1 MLILFDI
8 ISKMAIPGL
17 AELTDGDEHISPTL
31 FLLSGP
37 PGIGKRDYCRE
48 FLEEGLATHKRCIL
62 ISSKITDKD
71 KIDLLNVKDTRFK
84 PLFVNPVLL
93 YDTPDEKSLQETL
106 TKITSYLSD
115 IPTSKLQDMN
125 VSKSGSPIEDDGD
138 LIYFVMD
145 SLNYFCDIYEVSA
158 IKKFLARLVL
168 QLKKSRT
175 IGIFTIDSP
184 VSTEYQSIIS
194 FCDGI
199 VEMKFEESNDAL
211 IRKIRMLSMAGHAM
225 TKPTWI
231 QFNIDKTGRFTFA
244 DDLLKCTL
252 DGRVIQ
258 HVPIYYLDLPFHSED
273 CAITY
278 RKFMSVFK
286 DLDPKYEVLNY
297 NFCFIDIV
305 GLSNP
310 ELAVHRQKEKIVR
323 LNEFIS
329 SCNSFRKISDDLKI
343 ILPAGDGMAIG
354 YENNPELPYKLSVE
368 LHGFL
373 RKYNKRIAQDNQIK
387 VRIGLSSGPVF
398 TVYDISNRLNVWGPG
413 IIMARRVM
421 DLGDSWHILITEN
434 FAMQLKP
441 LYEEYRNNIRLI
453 GSYEIKHGEK
463 INVYSAY
470 SNDYGNP
477 DLPEKFK
484 KIDIRQ

>member
-1 MLILFDI
+1 
-8 ISKMAIPGL
+8 
-17 AELTDGDEHISPTL
+17 
-31 FLLSGP
+31 
-37 PGIGKRDYCRE
+37 
-48 FLEEGLATHKRCIL
+48 
-62 ISSKITDKD
+62 
-71 KIDLLNVKDTRFK
+71 V
-84 PLFVNPVLL
+84 
-93 YDTPDEKSLQETL
+93 
-106 TKITSYLSD
+106 
-115 IPTSKLQDMN
+115 
-125 VSKSGSPIEDDGD
+125 
-138 LIYFVMD
+138 
-145 SLNYFCDIYEVSA
+145 
-158 IKKFLARLVL
+158 
-168 QLKKSRT
+168 
-175 IGIFTIDSP
+175 
-184 VSTEYQSIIS
+184 S

-199 VEMKFEESNDAL
+199 MEMKFEESNDTL
-211 IRKIRMLSMAGHAM
+211 IRKIRLLSVAGHAM

-231 QFNIDKTGRFTFA
+231 QFRIDKNGRLTFA
-244 DDLLKCTL
+244 DDLVKCTL

-258 HVPIYYLDLPFHSED
+258 HPPVYYLDLPFHSEG
-273 CAITY
+273 CTKTY

-310 ELAVHRQKEKIVR
+310 DLAVHRQKEKIVR

-329 SCNSFRKISDDLKI
+329 SCNSFRKISDDSKI

-368 LHGFL
+368 LHSFL
-373 RKYNKRIAQDNQIK
+373 RKYNKRMETDNKIK
-387 VRIGLSSGPVF
+387 VRIGISSGPVF

-441 LYEEYRNNIRLI
+441 LYEEYRNNIRFI

-470 SNDYGNP
+470 CDDYGNP
-477 DLPEKFK
+477 ELPEKFK
-484 KIDIRQ
+484 QIYTTP

>member
-1 MLILFDI
+1 
-8 ISKMAIPGL
+8 MAIPGL
-17 AELTDGDEHISPTL
+17 AELTDGDERISPTL

-48 FLEEGLATHKRCIL
+48 FLEEGLATQKRCIF
-62 ISSKITDKD
+62 ISSKITDKE
-71 KIDLLNVKDTRFK
+71 KIELLNMKDTK
-84 PLFVNPVLL
+84 IKSLFINPVLL
-93 YDTPDEKSLQETL
+93 YETPDEKSLQETL
-106 TKITSYLSD
+106 TKITSYLAD
-115 IPTSKLQDMN
+115 IRNVESQDM
-125 VSKSGSPIEDDGD
+125 SEHISDSPIEDDGD
-138 LIYFVMD
+138 FIYFVMD
-145 SLNYFCDIYEVSA
+145 SLNHFCDIYDVSA

-168 QLKKSRT
+168 QLKKIKT

-184 VSTEYQSIIS
+184 VSMEYQSIVS

-199 VEMKFEESNDAL
+199 VEMKFEESNDVL
-211 IRKIRMLSMAGHAM
+211 IRKIRLLSMAGHAM

-231 QFNIDKTGRFTFA
+231 QFSIDKNGRFTFA
-244 DDLLKCTL
+244 GDLLKCTL

-258 HVPIYYLDLPFHSED
+258 HVPVYYLDLPFHSEA

-368 LHGFL
+368 LHRFL
-373 RKYNKRIAQDNQIK
+373 RKYNKRMAYDNQIK
-387 VRIGLSSGPVF
+387 VRIGLSSGPIF

-434 FAMQLKP
+434 FAMQLMP
-441 LYEEYRNNIRLI
+441 LYEEYRNNIKLI

-470 SNDYGNP
+470 SNEYGNP
-477 DLPEKFK
+477 ELPEKFK
-484 KIDIRQ
+484 KVYTSQ

>member
-1 MLILFDI
+1 MT
-8 ISKMAIPGL
+8 IPGL
-17 AELTDGDEHISPTL
+17 AELTDGEENISPTL
-31 FLLSGP
+31 CLLSGP

-48 FLEEGLATHKRCIL
+48 FLEEGLSSRKKCIFL
-62 ISSKITDKD
+62 SSKVTDKE
-71 KIDLLNVKDTRFK
+71 KFELLNIDGKKFNS
-84 PLFVNPVLL
+84 LFVNPVLL
-93 YDTPDEKSLQETL
+93 YDTPNQKSLDEAL
-106 TKITSYLSD
+106 DMITSFLSKIQID
-115 IPTSKLQDMN
+115 ASKDQNDSHSLDEN
-125 VSKSGSPIEDDGD
+125 NIV
-138 LIYFVMD
+138 YFVMD
-145 SLNYFCDIYEVSA
+145 SLNHFCNIFEVDSVRR
-158 IKKFLARLVL
+158 FLAKLVL
-168 QLKKSRT
+168 QLKKKKT
-175 IGIFTIDSP
+175 YGIFTIDSP
-184 VSTEYQSIIS
+184 VPSEYHPIVS

-199 VEMKFEESNDAL
+199 MEMKFEESNDSL
-211 IRKIRMLSMAGHAM
+211 IRKIRLLSMAGHAM

-231 QFNIDKTGRFTFA
+231 QFSIDKNGRFTFA

-258 HVPIYYLDLPFHSED
+258 HLPVYYLDLPFHTEG
-273 CAITY
+273 CARTY

-286 DLDPKYEVLNY
+286 DFDPKYEVLNY

-329 SCNSFRKISDDLKI
+329 SCNSFRKISDELKI

-368 LHGFL
+368 LHRFL
-373 RKYNKRIAQDNQIK
+373 RKYNKRIEPENRIK

-421 DLGDSWHILITEN
+421 DLGDSWHILVSEN
-434 FAMQLKP
+434 FAMQLRP

-470 SNDYGNP
+470 SDYYGNP
-477 DLPEKFK
+477 ELPEKFK
-484 KIDIRQ
+484 QIYTSP

>member
-1 MLILFDI
+1 MT
-8 ISKMAIPGL
+8 IPGL
-17 AELTDGDEHISPTL
+17 AELTDGEENISPTL

-48 FLEEGLATHKRCIL
+48 FLEEGLSSRKKCIFL
-62 ISSKITDKD
+62 SSKVTDKE
-71 KIDLLNVKDTRFK
+71 KFELLNIDGKKFNS
-84 PLFVNPVLL
+84 LFVNPVLL
-93 YDTPDEKSLQETL
+93 YDTPNQKSLDEAL
-106 TKITSYLSD
+106 DRIISFLSEIQID
-115 IPTSKLQDMN
+115 
-125 VSKSGSPIEDDGD
+125 VSKDQNDSHSLGVNNMV
-138 LIYFVMD
+138 YFVMD
-145 SLNYFCDIYEVSA
+145 SLNHFCDIFEVDSVRR
-158 IKKFLARLVL
+158 FLAKLVL
-168 QLKKSRT
+168 QLKKKKT
-175 IGIFTIDSP
+175 IGIFTIDFP
-184 VSTEYQSIIS
+184 VPSEYHPIVS

-199 VEMKFEESNDAL
+199 MEMKFEESNDSL
-211 IRKIRMLSMAGHAM
+211 IRKIRLLSMAGHAM

-231 QFNIDKTGRFTFA
+231 QFSIDKNGRFTFA
-244 DDLLKCTL
+244 DDLLKCIL

-258 HVPIYYLDLPFHSED
+258 HPPVYYLDLPFHTEG
-273 CAITY
+273 CARTY

-286 DLDPKYEVLNY
+286 DFDPKYEVLNY

-329 SCNSFRKISDDLKI
+329 SCNSFRKISDELKI

-368 LHGFL
+368 LHRYL
-373 RKYNKRIAQDNQIK
+373 RKYNKRMEPENRIK

-421 DLGDSWHILITEN
+421 DLGDSWHILVSEN
-434 FAMQLKP
+434 FAMQLRP

-470 SNDYGNP
+470 SDDYGNP

-484 KIDIRQ
+484 QIYTSP

>member
-1 MLILFDI
+1 
-8 ISKMAIPGL
+8 MAIPGL
-17 AELTDGDEHISPTL
+17 AELTDGEENISPTL

-48 FLEEGLATHKRCIL
+48 FFEEGLGSGKKCIFL
-62 ISSKITDKD
+62 SSKITYNE
-71 KIDLLNVKDTRFK
+71 KIELFNLSEKKLNS
-84 PLFVNPVLL
+84 LFVNPVLS
-93 YDTPDEKSLQETL
+93 YETPNEKSLDDTL
-106 TKITSYLSD
+106 KQIISYLSD
-115 IPTSKLQDMN
+115 SHIDASPDQQN
-125 VSKSGSPIEDDGD
+125 NSGIDSADNIV
-138 LIYFVMD
+138 YFVMD
-145 SLNYFCDIYEVSA
+145 SLNHFCDIFEVSS
-158 IKKFLARLVL
+158 IRKFLAKLVL
-168 QLKKSRT
+168 QLKKRKT

-184 VSTEYQSIIS
+184 ISAEYNPIVS

-199 VEMKFEESNDAL
+199 MEMKFEESNNSL
-211 IRKIRMLSMAGHAM
+211 IRKIRLLSMAGHAM
-225 TKPTWI
+225 AKPTWI
-231 QFNIDKTGRFTFA
+231 QFSIDKNGRFTFA

-258 HVPIYYLDLPFHSED
+258 HPPVYYLDLPFHSEG
-273 CAITY
+273 CAKTY
-278 RKFMSVFK
+278 RKFMSIFK

-343 ILPAGDGMAIG
+343 ILPSGDGMAIG

-373 RKYNKRIAQDNQIK
+373 RKYNKRMGIDNAIK

-434 FAMQLKP
+434 FAIQLKP
-441 LYEEYRNNIRLI
+441 LYEEYRNNIRFI
-453 GSYEIKHGEK
+453 GTYEIKHGEK

-470 SNDYGNP
+470 SDDYGNP
-477 DLPEKFK
+477 ELPEKFK
-484 KIDIRQ
+484 RIYRSP

>member
-1 MLILFDI
+1 MT
-8 ISKMAIPGL
+8 IPGL
-17 AELTDGDEHISPTL
+17 VELTDGEESISPTL

-37 PGIGKRDYCRE
+37 PGIGKRDYCKE
-48 FLEEGLATHKRCIL
+48 FLEDGLNSGKKCIFL
-62 ISSKITDKD
+62 SSKVTEREKF
-71 KIDLLNVKDTRFK
+71 DLFNLNEAKFNS
-84 PLFVNPVLL
+84 LFINPTLL
-93 YDTPDEKSLQETL
+93 YDTPNEKSLDITLKQIISYISDKHKDESHTQE
-106 TKITSYLSD
+106 
-115 IPTSKLQDMN
+115 
-125 VSKSGSPIEDDGD
+125 SKSTMEDGD
-138 LIYFVMD
+138 TTVYFVMD
-145 SLNYFCDIYEVSA
+145 SLNHFSDIFKVSS
-158 IKKFLARLVL
+158 IRKFLTRLAL
-168 QLKKSRT
+168 QLKKKKT

-184 VSTEYQSIIS
+184 ISEEYRPILS

-199 VEMKFEESNDAL
+199 MEMKFEESNDSL
-211 IRKIRMLSMAGHAM
+211 IRKIRLLSVAGHAM
-225 TKPTWI
+225 TMPTWI
-231 QFNIDKTGRFTFA
+231 HFRIDKNGRFTFA

-258 HVPIYYLDLPFHSED
+258 HPPVYYLDLPFHSEE
-273 CAITY
+273 CTKTY

-310 ELAVHRQKEKIVR
+310 DLAVNRQKEKIVR

-368 LHGFL
+368 LHSFL
-373 RKYNKRIAQDNQIK
+373 RKYNKRVNTDNRIK

-398 TVYDISNRLNVWGPG
+398 TVYDISNKLNVWGPG

-441 LYEEYRNNIRLI
+441 LYEEYRNNIRFI
-453 GSYEIKHGEK
+453 GPYEIKHGEK

-470 SNDYGNP
+470 SDDYGNP
-477 DLPEKFK
+477 ELPEKFK
-484 KIDIRQ
+484 QICTTQ

>member
-1 MLILFDI
+1 
-8 ISKMAIPGL
+8 MAIPGL
-17 AELTDGDEHISPTL
+17 TELTDGEENIAPTL

-37 PGIGKRDYCRE
+37 PAVGKRDYCRE
-48 FLEEGLATHKRCIL
+48 FFEEGLATQKGCIF
-62 ISSKITDKD
+62 ISSKITDKE
-71 KIDLLNVKDTRFK
+71 KIDVLDPENTNLRS
-84 PLFVNPVLL
+84 LFINPVLL
-93 YDTPDEKSLQETL
+93 YENPDEKSLQETL
-106 TKITSYLSD
+106 TKITEFLSNVRSND
-115 IPTSKLQDMN
+115 SHENDQTSTIGN
-125 VSKSGSPIEDDGD
+125 RIEDNDNF
-138 LIYFVMD
+138 IYFVMD
-145 SLNYFCDIYEVSA
+145 SLNNFCDIFEVSA
-158 IKKFLARLVL
+158 IKRFLSRLVL
-168 QLKKSRT
+168 QLKKSNT

-184 VSTEYQSIIS
+184 ISMEYQSIIS

-199 VEMKFEESNDAL
+199 IEMKFEESNDSL
-211 IRKIRMLSMAGHAM
+211 IRKIRLLSMAGRAM

-231 QFNIDKTGRFTFA
+231 QFSIDKNGRFTFA

-258 HVPIYYLDLPFHSED
+258 HPPVYYLDLPFHSEG

-329 SCNSFRKISDDLKI
+329 SCNAFRKISDELKI

-373 RKYNKRIAQDNQIK
+373 RKYNKRMALDSQIK

-453 GSYEIKHGEK
+453 GAYEIKHGEK

-470 SNDYGNP
+470 SDDYGNP
-477 DLPEKFK
+477 ELPEKFK
-484 KIDIRQ
+484 KIYTRQ

>member
-1 MLILFDI
+1 ML
-8 ISKMAIPGL
+8 IPGL
-17 AELTDGDEHISPTL
+17 AELTDSEENISPTL

-48 FLEEGLATHKRCIL
+48 FLEEGLSSKKRCIFL
-62 ISSKITDKD
+62 SSKITYNEK
-71 KIDLLNVKDTRFK
+71 KE
-84 PLFVNPVLL
+84 LFNLKEKKFNSLFLNPVLS
-93 YDTPDEKSLQETL
+93 YETPNEKSLDETL
-106 TKITSYLSD
+106 KQISSYLSD
-115 IPTSKLQDMN
+115 IR
-125 VSKSGSPIEDDGD
+125 IEASSDQQNSNGKNDAD
-138 LIYFVMD
+138 NIVYFVMD
-145 SLNYFCDIYEVSA
+145 SLNHFCNIFDVTSIR
-158 IKKFLARLVL
+158 KFLAKLVL
-168 QLKKSRT
+168 QLKKRKT

-184 VSTEYQSIIS
+184 ISAEYHPIVS

-199 VEMKFEESNDAL
+199 MEMKFEESSNSL
-211 IRKIRMLSMAGHAM
+211 IRKIRLLSVAGHAM

-231 QFNIDKTGRFTFA
+231 QFNIDKNGRFTFA
-244 DDLLKCTL
+244 GDLLKCTL

-258 HVPIYYLDLPFHSED
+258 HPPVYYLDLPFHSEG
-273 CAITY
+273 CARIY

-373 RKYNKRIAQDNQIK
+373 RKYNKRMGIDNAIT

-398 TVYDISNRLNVWGPG
+398 TVYDISNRVNVWGPG

-434 FAMQLKP
+434 FAMQLIP

-470 SNDYGNP
+470 SDDYGNP
-477 DLPEKFK
+477 ELPEKFK
-484 KIDIRQ
+484 RIYTSP

>member
-1 MLILFDI
+1 MT
-8 ISKMAIPGL
+8 IPGL
-17 AELTDGDEHISPTL
+17 AELTDGEENISPTL

-48 FLEEGLATHKRCIL
+48 FLEEGL
-62 ISSKITDKD
+62 SSKKKCVFLSSKVTDREKVE
-71 KIDLLNVKDTRFK
+71 LFNLNEKKFNS
-84 PLFVNPVLL
+84 LFVNPALL
-93 YDTPDEKSLQETL
+93 YDTPNKKSLDDTL
-106 TKITSYLSD
+106 KQIVSYLSD
-115 IPTSKLQDMN
+115 IQNDESPDQESK
-125 VSKSGSPIEDDGD
+125 KSIENGD
-138 LIYFVMD
+138 NSVYFVMD
-145 SLNYFCDIYEVSA
+145 SLNHFCDIFEVTP
-158 IKKFLARLVL
+158 IRKFLAKLVL
-168 QLKKSRT
+168 QLKRRKT
-175 IGIFTIDSP
+175 MGIFTIDTP
-184 VSTEYQSIIS
+184 ISTEYHPIVS

-199 VEMKFEESNDAL
+199 MEMKFEESNDSL
-211 IRKIRMLSMAGHAM
+211 IRKIRLLSVAGHAM

-231 QFNIDKTGRFTFA
+231 QFRIDKNGRFTFA

-258 HVPIYYLDLPFHSED
+258 HPPVYYLDLPFHSEG
-273 CAITY
+273 CTKTY
-278 RKFMSVFK
+278 RKFISVFK

-310 ELAVHRQKEKIVR
+310 DLAVHRQKEKIVR

-343 ILPAGDGMAIG
+343 ILPSGDGMAIG

-368 LHGFL
+368 LHSFL
-373 RKYNKRIAQDNQIK
+373 RKYNKRMETDNKIK

-470 SNDYGNP
+470 SDDYGNP
-477 DLPEKFK
+477 ELPEKFK
-484 KIDIRQ
+484 QIYTTQ

>member
-1 MLILFDI
+1 
-8 ISKMAIPGL
+8 MAIPGL
-17 AELTDGDEHISPTL
+17 AELTDGEENISPTL

-48 FLEEGLATHKRCIL
+48 FFEEGLGSGKKCIFL
-62 ISSKITDKD
+62 SSKITYNE
-71 KIDLLNVKDTRFK
+71 KIELFNLGEEKLNS
-84 PLFVNPVLL
+84 LFVNPVLS
-93 YDTPDEKSLQETL
+93 YETPNEKSLDDTL
-106 TKITSYLSD
+106 KQIISYLSD
-115 IPTSKLQDMN
+115 PQIDASPNQQN
-125 VSKSGSPIEDDGD
+125 NSGMESADNIV
-138 LIYFVMD
+138 YFVMD
-145 SLNYFCDIYEVSA
+145 SLNHFCNIFEVSS
-158 IKKFLARLVL
+158 IRKFLAKLVL
-168 QLKKSRT
+168 QLKKRKT

-184 VSTEYQSIIS
+184 ISAEYNPIVS

-199 VEMKFEESNDAL
+199 MEMKFEESNNSL
-211 IRKIRMLSMAGHAM
+211 TRKIRLLSMAGHAM

-231 QFNIDKTGRFTFA
+231 QFSIDKNGRFTFA

-258 HVPIYYLDLPFHSED
+258 HPPVYYLDLPFHSEG
-273 CAITY
+273 CAKTY

-373 RKYNKRIAQDNQIK
+373 RKYNKRMGVDNAIK
-387 VRIGLSSGPVF
+387 VRIGLSAGPVF

-441 LYEEYRNNIRLI
+441 LYDEYRNNIKFI

-470 SNDYGNP
+470 SDDYGNP
-477 DLPEKFK
+477 ELPEKFK
-484 KIDIRQ
+484 

>member
-1 MLILFDI
+1 M
-8 ISKMAIPGL
+8 SIPGA
-17 AELTDGDEHISPTL
+17 AELTDGEENISPTL

-48 FLEEGLATHKRCIL
+48 FLEEGLSSRKRCIFL
-62 ISSKITDKD
+62 SSKITDRED
-71 KIDLLNVKDTRFK
+71 IDSFNLNGKKFNS
-84 PLFVNPVLL
+84 LFVNPALL
-93 YDTPDEKSLQETL
+93 YDSPDEKSLNETL
-106 TKITSYLSD
+106 KQIISYLSHIQGD
-115 IPTSKLQDMN
+115 FSIDQRSKIGGEN
-125 VSKSGSPIEDDGD
+125 GD
-138 LIYFVMD
+138 NIVYFVMD
-145 SLNYFCDIYEVSA
+145 SLNHFCDIFDVSP
-158 IKKFLARLVL
+158 IRKFLAKLVL
-168 QLKKSRT
+168 QLKKRRT

-184 VSTEYQSIIS
+184 ISSEYQPIVS

-199 VEMKFEESNDAL
+199 MEMKFEESNGSL
-211 IRKIRMLSMAGHAM
+211 SRKIRLLSMAGHAM
-225 TKPTWI
+225 TKPTWL
-231 QFNIDKTGRFTFA
+231 QFSIDKNGRFTFA
-244 DDLLKCTL
+244 DDLVKCTL

-258 HVPIYYLDLPFHSED
+258 HPPLYYLDLPFHSEG
-273 CAITY
+273 CARTY

-310 ELAVHRQKEKIVR
+310 ELPVHRQKEKIVR

-368 LHGFL
+368 LHGSL
-373 RKYNKRIAQDNQIK
+373 RKYNKRMETDNTIK

-434 FAMQLKP
+434 FAMQLIP

-453 GSYEIKHGEK
+453 GSYEIKHGER

-470 SNDYGNP
+470 SDDYGNP
-477 DLPEKFK
+477 ELPEKFK
-484 KIDIRQ
+484 QIYTNP

>member
-1 MLILFDI
+1 
-8 ISKMAIPGL
+8 
-17 AELTDGDEHISPTL
+17 
-31 FLLSGP
+31 
-37 PGIGKRDYCRE
+37 
-48 FLEEGLATHKRCIL
+48 
-62 ISSKITDKD
+62 
-71 KIDLLNVKDTRFK
+71 
-84 PLFVNPVLL
+84 
-93 YDTPDEKSLQETL
+93 
-106 TKITSYLSD
+106 
-115 IPTSKLQDMN
+115 
-125 VSKSGSPIEDDGD
+125 
-138 LIYFVMD
+138 
-145 SLNYFCDIYEVSA
+145 
-158 IKKFLARLVL
+158 
-168 QLKKSRT
+168 
-175 IGIFTIDSP
+175 
-184 VSTEYQSIIS
+184 
-194 FCDGI
+194 
-199 VEMKFEESNDAL
+199 MKFEESNDSL
-211 IRKIRMLSMAGHAM
+211 IRKIRLLSMAGHAM
-225 TKPTWI
+225 TKPMWI
-231 QFNIDKTGRFTFA
+231 QFSIDKNGRFTFA

-258 HVPIYYLDLPFHSED
+258 HPPVYYLDLPFHSEV
-273 CAITY
+273 CARTY

-354 YENNPELPYKLSVE
+354 YENTPELPYKLSVE

-373 RKYNKRIAQDNQIK
+373 RKYNKRMTHDNQIK

-441 LYEEYRNNIRLI
+441 LYEEYKNNIRLI

-470 SNDYGNP
+470 SDEYGNP
-477 DLPEKFK
+477 ELPEKFK
-484 KIDIRQ
+484 QIYTRP

>member
-1 MLILFDI
+1 MT
-8 ISKMAIPGL
+8 IPGL
-17 AELTDGDEHISPTL
+17 AELSDGEENISPTL

-48 FLEEGLATHKRCIL
+48 FLEEGLSSRKKCIFL
-62 ISSKITDKD
+62 SSKIADKE
-71 KIDLLNVKDTRFK
+71 KFELFNIDGKKFNS
-84 PLFVNPVLL
+84 LFVNPVLL
-93 YDTPDEKSLQETL
+93 YDTPNQKSLDEAL
-106 TKITSYLSD
+106 DRITSFLSHIQID
-115 IPTSKLQDMN
+115 ASNDQNDSHSLDENNI
-125 VSKSGSPIEDDGD
+125 V
-138 LIYFVMD
+138 YFVMD
-145 SLNYFCDIYEVSA
+145 SLNHFCDIFEVDSVRR
-158 IKKFLARLVL
+158 FLAKLVL
-168 QLKKSRT
+168 QLKKKKT

-184 VSTEYQSIIS
+184 VPSEYHTIVS

-199 VEMKFEESNDAL
+199 MEMKFEESNDSL
-211 IRKIRMLSMAGHAM
+211 IRKIRLLSMAGHAM

-231 QFNIDKTGRFTFA
+231 QFSIDKNGRFTFA

-258 HVPIYYLDLPFHSED
+258 HPPVYYLDLPFHTEE
-273 CAITY
+273 CARTY

-286 DLDPKYEVLNY
+286 DFDPKYEILNY

-329 SCNSFRKISDDLKI
+329 SCNSFRKISDELKI

-368 LHGFL
+368 LHGYL
-373 RKYNKRIAQDNQIK
+373 RKYNKRMEPENRIK

-421 DLGDSWHILITEN
+421 DLGDSWHILVSEN
-434 FAMQLKP
+434 FAMQLRP
-441 LYEEYRNNIRLI
+441 LYEEYKNNIRLI

-470 SNDYGNP
+470 SDDYGNP
-477 DLPEKFK
+477 ELPEKFK
-484 KIDIRQ
+484 QIYTSP

>member
-1 MLILFDI
+1 
-8 ISKMAIPGL
+8 MAIPGL
-17 AELTDGDEHISPTL
+17 AELTDLDEKISPTL

-48 FLEEGLATHKRCIL
+48 FLEEGLAAQKRCIF
-62 ISSKITDKD
+62 ISSKITDKE
-71 KIDLLNVKDTRFK
+71 KNELLDVKDRKFK
-84 PLFVNPVLL
+84 SLFLNPVLL
-93 YDTPDEKSLQETL
+93 YDAPNEKSLQETL
-106 TKITSYLSD
+106 MKITSYLSD
-115 IPTSKLQDMN
+115 TSTAESQNVHKLPSDTSN
-125 VSKSGSPIEDDGD
+125 EDDGNS
-138 LIYFVMD
+138 IYFVMD
-145 SLNYFCDIYEVSA
+145 SLNHFCDIFEVNV

-168 QLKKSRT
+168 QLKKEKT
-175 IGIFTIDSP
+175 TGIFTIDSP
-184 VSTEYQSIIS
+184 VSPEYQSIVS

-199 VEMKFEESNDAL
+199 MEMKFEESNDSV
-211 IRKIRMLSMAGHAM
+211 IRKMRLLSMAGHAM

-231 QFNIDKTGRFTFA
+231 QFSIDKNGRFTFA
-244 DDLLKCTL
+244 DDLLKCAL
-252 DGRVIQ
+252 DARVIQ
-258 HVPIYYLDLPFHSED
+258 HHPVYYLDLPFHSEG
-273 CAITY
+273 CAKTY
-278 RKFMSVFK
+278 RKFMSVYK

-305 GLSNP
+305 GLSNH
-310 ELAVHRQKEKIVR
+310 ELAVNRQKEKIVR

-354 YENNPELPYKLSVE
+354 YENNPEMPYKLSVE

-373 RKYNKRIAQDNQIK
+373 RKYNKRMTHDNQIK

-441 LYEEYRNNIRLI
+441 LYEEYRNNIKLI
-453 GSYEIKHGEK
+453 GPYEIKHGEK

-470 SNDYGNP
+470 SDDYGNP
-477 DLPEKFK
+477 ELPEKFK
-484 KIDIRQ
+484 KIYSRQ

>member
-1 MLILFDI
+1 MT
-8 ISKMAIPGL
+8 IPGL
-17 AELTDGDEHISPTL
+17 AELTDGEENISPTL

-48 FLEEGLATHKRCIL
+48 FLEEGLSTRKKCIFL
-62 ISSKITDKD
+62 SSKVTDKE
-71 KIDLLNVKDTRFK
+71 KFELLNIDGKK
-84 PLFVNPVLL
+84 INSLFVNPVLL
-93 YDTPDEKSLQETL
+93 YDTPNQKSLDEAL
-106 TKITSYLSD
+106 DRISSFLSD
-115 IPTSKLQDMN
+115 IHIHVLNDQNDIHNSDEN
-125 VSKSGSPIEDDGD
+125 DIV
-138 LIYFVMD
+138 YFVMD
-145 SLNYFCDIYEVSA
+145 SLNYFCNIFEVDSVR
-158 IKKFLARLVL
+158 KFLAKLVL
-168 QLKKSRT
+168 QLKKKKT

-184 VSTEYQSIIS
+184 LSSEYQPIVS

-199 VEMKFEESNDAL
+199 MEMKFEESNDSL
-211 IRKIRMLSMAGHAM
+211 IRKIRVLSMAGRAI

-231 QFNIDKTGRFTFA
+231 QFSIDKNGRFTFA
-244 DDLLKCTL
+244 DNLLKCTL

-258 HVPIYYLDLPFHSED
+258 HPPVYYLDLPFHTEG
-273 CAITY
+273 CARTY

-329 SCNSFRKISDDLKI
+329 SCNSFRKISDELKI

-368 LHGFL
+368 LHGYL
-373 RKYNKRIAQDNQIK
+373 RKYNKRIGDENRIK

-434 FAMQLKP
+434 FAMQLRP

-453 GSYEIKHGEK
+453 GPYEIKHGEK

-470 SNDYGNP
+470 SDDYGNP
-477 DLPEKFK
+477 ELPEKFK
-484 KIDIRQ
+484 QIYTSP

>member
-1 MLILFDI
+1 
-8 ISKMAIPGL
+8 MAIPGL
-17 AELTDGDEHISPTL
+17 AELTDGEENISPTL

-48 FLEEGLATHKRCIL
+48 FLEEGLSSRKRCIFL
-62 ISSKITDKD
+62 SSKITYNE
-71 KIDLLNVKDTRFK
+71 KIELFNLSEKKFNS
-84 PLFVNPVLL
+84 LFVNPVLL
-93 YDTPDEKSLQETL
+93 YETPNEKSLDDTL
-106 TKITSYLSD
+106 KQIISYLSD
-115 IPTSKLQDMN
+115 TQIDASPNQRRN
-125 VSKSGSPIEDDGD
+125 SGVEDGD
-138 LIYFVMD
+138 NLVYFVMD
-145 SLNYFCDIYEVSA
+145 SLNHFCDIFEVSS
-158 IKKFLARLVL
+158 IRKFLAKLVL
-168 QLKKSRT
+168 QLKKRKT

-184 VSTEYQSIIS
+184 VSAEYHPILS

-199 VEMKFEESNDAL
+199 MEMKFEESNNSL
-211 IRKIRMLSMAGHAM
+211 IRKIRLLSTAGHAM

-231 QFNIDKTGRFTFA
+231 QFNIDKNGRFTFA

-258 HVPIYYLDLPFHSED
+258 HLPVYYLDLPFHSEG
-273 CAITY
+273 CARTY
-278 RKFMSVFK
+278 RKFMTVFK

-368 LHGFL
+368 IHGFL
-373 RKYNKRIAQDNQIK
+373 RKYNKRMETDNTIK

-441 LYEEYRNNIRLI
+441 LYEEYRNNIKLI

-470 SNDYGNP
+470 SDDYGNP
-477 DLPEKFK
+477 ELPEKFK
-484 KIDIRQ
+484 QIYTSP

>member
-1 MLILFDI
+1 MT
-8 ISKMAIPGL
+8 IPGL
-17 AELTDGDEHISPTL
+17 AELTDGEENISPTL

-48 FLEEGLATHKRCIL
+48 FLEEGL
-62 ISSKITDKD
+62 SSKKKCVFLSSKVTDRQ
-71 KIDLLNVKDTRFK
+71 KIELFNLNEKKFNS
-84 PLFVNPVLL
+84 LFVNPALL
-93 YDTPDEKSLQETL
+93 YDTPNEKSLDDTL
-106 TKITSYLSD
+106 KQIASYLSD
-115 IPTSKLQDMN
+115 TQNDESPDQESK
-125 VSKSGSPIEDDGD
+125 KSIENGD
-138 LIYFVMD
+138 NSVYLVMD
-145 SLNYFCDIYEVSA
+145 SLNHFCDIFEVNP
-158 IKKFLARLVL
+158 IRKFLAKLVL
-168 QLKKSRT
+168 QLKRRKT
-175 IGIFTIDSP
+175 MGIFTIDTPISE
-184 VSTEYQSIIS
+184 EYHPIVS

-199 VEMKFEESNDAL
+199 MEMKFEESNDSL
-211 IRKIRMLSMAGHAM
+211 IRKIRLLSAAGHAM

-231 QFNIDKTGRFTFA
+231 QFRIDKNGRLTFA

-258 HVPIYYLDLPFHSED
+258 HPPVYYLDLPFHSEG
-273 CAITY
+273 CTKTY

-310 ELAVHRQKEKIVR
+310 DLAVHRQKEKIVR

-368 LHGFL
+368 LHSFL
-373 RKYNKRIAQDNQIK
+373 RKYNKRMETDNKIK

-413 IIMARRVM
+413 IVMARRVM

-441 LYEEYRNNIRLI
+441 LYEEYRNNIRPI

-470 SNDYGNP
+470 CDDYGNSE
-477 DLPEKFK
+477 LPEKFK
-484 KIDIRQ
+484 QIYTIP

>member
-1 MLILFDI
+1 MT
-8 ISKMAIPGL
+8 IPGL
-17 AELTDGDEHISPTL
+17 AELTDGEENISPTL

-48 FLEEGLATHKRCIL
+48 FLEEGLSTRKKCIFL
-62 ISSKITDKD
+62 SSKVTDKE
-71 KIDLLNVKDTRFK
+71 KFELVNIDGKKFNS
-84 PLFVNPVLL
+84 LFVNPVLF
-93 YDTPDEKSLQETL
+93 YDTPNQKSLDEAL
-106 TKITSYLSD
+106 DRISSFLSD
-115 IPTSKLQDMN
+115 IHVHVLNDQNDIHYSDESDT
-125 VSKSGSPIEDDGD
+125 V
-138 LIYFVMD
+138 YFVMD
-145 SLNYFCDIYEVSA
+145 SLNHFCDIFEVDSVRR
-158 IKKFLARLVL
+158 FLAKLVL
-168 QLKKSRT
+168 QLKKKKT
-175 IGIFTIDSP
+175 IGVFTIDSP
-184 VSTEYQSIIS
+184 LSSEYQPIVS

-199 VEMKFEESNDAL
+199 MEMKFEESNDSL
-211 IRKIRMLSMAGHAM
+211 IRKIRLLSMAGHAI

-231 QFNIDKTGRFTFA
+231 QFSIDKNGRFTFA

-258 HVPIYYLDLPFHSED
+258 HPPVYYLDLPFHTEG
-273 CAITY
+273 CARTY

-305 GLSNP
+305 GLSDP
-310 ELAVHRQKEKIVR
+310 KLAVHRQKEKIVR

-329 SCNSFRKISDDLKI
+329 SCNSFRKISDELKI

-354 YENNPELPYKLSVE
+354 YENNLELPYKLSVE
-368 LHGFL
+368 LHAYL
-373 RKYNKRIAQDNQIK
+373 RKYNKRIGEENRIK

-434 FAMQLKP
+434 FAMQLRP

-453 GSYEIKHGEK
+453 GPYEIKHGEK

-470 SNDYGNP
+470 SDDYGNP
-477 DLPEKFK
+477 EVPDKFK
-484 KIDIRQ
+484 HIYTSP

>member
-1 MLILFDI
+1 MT
-8 ISKMAIPGL
+8 IPGL
-17 AELTDGDEHISPTL
+17 AELTDGEENISPTL

-37 PGIGKRDYCRE
+37 PGVGKRDYCRE
-48 FLEEGLATHKRCIL
+48 FLEEGLSSRKKCIFL
-62 ISSKITDKD
+62 SSKVTDKE
-71 KIDLLNVKDTRFK
+71 KFELLNIDGKK
-84 PLFVNPVLL
+84 SNSLFVNPVLL
-93 YDTPDEKSLQETL
+93 YDTPNQKSLDEAL
-106 TKITSYLSD
+106 DRITSFLSD
-115 IPTSKLQDMN
+115 IQIDASKDQNDSHSLDEN
-125 VSKSGSPIEDDGD
+125 NIV
-138 LIYFVMD
+138 YFVMD
-145 SLNYFCDIYEVSA
+145 SLNHFCDIFEVDSVRR
-158 IKKFLARLVL
+158 FLTKLIF
-168 QLKKSRT
+168 QLKKKKT

-184 VSTEYQSIIS
+184 ASSEYHPIMS

-199 VEMKFEESNDAL
+199 MEMKFEESNDSL
-211 IRKIRMLSMAGHAM
+211 IRKIRLLSMAGHAM

-231 QFNIDKTGRFTFA
+231 QFNIDKNGRFTFA
-244 DDLLKCTL
+244 YDLLKCTL

-258 HVPIYYLDLPFHSED
+258 HPPVYYLDLPFHTEG
-273 CAITY
+273 CARTY

-286 DLDPKYEVLNY
+286 DLDPKYEILNY
-297 NFCFIDIV
+297 HFCFIDIV

-329 SCNSFRKISDDLKI
+329 SCNSFRKISDEQKI

-368 LHGFL
+368 LHGYL
-373 RKYNKRIAQDNQIK
+373 RKYNKRMEPENRIK

-434 FAMQLKP
+434 FAMQLIP

-470 SNDYGNP
+470 SDEYGNP
-477 DLPEKFK
+477 ELPEKFK
-484 KIDIRQ
+484 QIYTSP

>member
-1 MLILFDI
+1 MP
-8 ISKMAIPGL
+8 IPGL
-17 AELTDGDEHISPTL
+17 AELTDSEENISPTL

-48 FLEEGLATHKRCIL
+48 FLEEGLSSKKRCIFL
-62 ISSKITDKD
+62 SSKITYNEK
-71 KIDLLNVKDTRFK
+71 NE
-84 PLFVNPVLL
+84 LFNLKEKKFNSLFLNPVLS
-93 YDTPDEKSLQETL
+93 YETPNEKSLDETL
-106 TKITSYLSD
+106 KQISSYLSD
-115 IPTSKLQDMN
+115 IRIDA
-125 VSKSGSPIEDDGD
+125 SPDQQNSNGKNDADNIV
-138 LIYFVMD
+138 YFVMD
-145 SLNYFCDIYEVSA
+145 SLNHFCNIFDVTSIR
-158 IKKFLARLVL
+158 KFLAKLVV
-168 QLKKSRT
+168 QLKKRKT

-184 VSTEYQSIIS
+184 ISAEYHPIVS

-199 VEMKFEESNDAL
+199 MEMKFEESSNSL
-211 IRKIRMLSMAGHAM
+211 IRKIRLLSVAGHAM

-231 QFNIDKTGRFTFA
+231 QFNIDKNGRFTFA
-244 DDLLKCTL
+244 GDLLKCTL

-258 HVPIYYLDLPFHSED
+258 HPPVYYLDLPFHSEG
-273 CAITY
+273 CARTY

-373 RKYNKRIAQDNQIK
+373 RKYNKRMGIDNAIT

-398 TVYDISNRLNVWGPG
+398 TVYDISNRVNVWGPG

-434 FAMQLKP
+434 FAMQLIP

-470 SNDYGNP
+470 SDDYGNP
-477 DLPEKFK
+477 ELPEKFK
-484 KIDIRQ
+484 RIYTSP

>member
-1 MLILFDI
+1 
-8 ISKMAIPGL
+8 MAIPGL
-17 AELTDGDEHISPTL
+17 TELTDGEENISPTL

-37 PGIGKRDYCRE
+37 PAIGKRDYCRE
-48 FLEEGLATHKRCIL
+48 FLEEGLATQKRCIF
-62 ISSKITDKD
+62 ISSKIMDKE
-71 KIDLLNVKDTRFK
+71 KIDVLNLEDTKLRS
-84 PLFVNPVLL
+84 LFINPVLL
-93 YDTPDEKSLQETL
+93 YENPDEKSLQKTL
-106 TKITSYLSD
+106 AKIIEFLSHVRTNEPQNMDLSGTKI
-115 IPTSKLQDMN
+115 
-125 VSKSGSPIEDDGD
+125 EDNNNF
-138 LIYFVMD
+138 IYFVMD
-145 SLNYFCDIYEVSA
+145 SLNNFCDIFEVSA
-158 IKKFLARLVL
+158 IKRFLARLVL
-168 QLKKSRT
+168 QLKNSKT

-184 VSTEYQSIIS
+184 ISTEYQSIVS

-199 VEMKFEESNDAL
+199 IEMKFEESNDSL
-211 IRKIRMLSMAGHAM
+211 IRKIRLLSMAGHAM

-231 QFNIDKTGRFTFA
+231 QFNIDKNGRFTFA

-258 HVPIYYLDLPFHSED
+258 HPPVYYLDLPFHSEG

-329 SCNSFRKISDDLKI
+329 SCNAFRKISDDLKI

-373 RKYNKRIAQDNQIK
+373 RKYNKRMAHDNQIK

-421 DLGDSWHILITEN
+421 DLGDSWHILLTEN

-453 GSYEIKHGEK
+453 GAYEIKHGEK

-470 SNDYGNP
+470 SDDYGNP
-477 DLPEKFK
+477 ELPEKFK
-484 KIDIRQ
+484 KIYPRQ

>member
-1 MLILFDI
+1 MT
-8 ISKMAIPGL
+8 IPGL
-17 AELTDGDEHISPTL
+17 AELADGEENISPTL

-48 FLEEGLATHKRCIL
+48 FLDEGLSSGRRCIFL
-62 ISSKITDKD
+62 SSKISDKE
-71 KIDLLNVKDTRFK
+71 KMNLFNMNEKKFNS
-84 PLFVNPVLL
+84 LFVNPVLVN
-93 YDTPDEKSLQETL
+93 DIPNEKSLDETL
-106 TKITSYLSD
+106 KLIISYLSD
-115 IPTSKLQDMN
+115 IQAGASLHQQSN
-125 VSKSGSPIEDDGD
+125 VGTDDID
-138 LIYFVMD
+138 NTIYFVMD
-145 SLNYFCDIYEVSA
+145 SLNHFCDIFEVSS
-158 IKKFLARLVL
+158 IRKFLARLVL
-168 QLKKSRT
+168 QLRKRKT

-184 VSTEYQSIIS
+184 ISAEYQPIVS

-199 VEMKFEESNDAL
+199 MEMKFEESNDSL
-211 IRKIRMLSMAGHAM
+211 IRKMRLLSMAGHAM

-231 QFNIDKTGRFTFA
+231 QFSIDKNGRFTFA
-244 DDLLKCTL
+244 NDLLKCTL

-258 HVPIYYLDLPFHSED
+258 HHPVYYLDLPFHSEG
-273 CAITY
+273 CARTY

-329 SCNSFRKISDDLKI
+329 SCNSFRKVSDDLKI
-343 ILPAGDGMAIG
+343 ILPSGDGMAIG
-354 YENNPELPYKLSVE
+354 YENNPELPYKLSAE

-373 RKYNKRIAQDNQIK
+373 RKYNKRIQADSTIK

-413 IIMARRVM
+413 IVMARRVM
-421 DLGDSWHILITEN
+421 DLGDSWHILLTEN

-441 LYEEYRNNIRLI
+441 LYEEYRNNIRLM

-470 SNDYGNP
+470 CDDYGNP
-477 DLPEKFK
+477 ELPEKFK
-484 KIDIRQ
+484 QIYTSP

>member
-1 MLILFDI
+1 
-8 ISKMAIPGL
+8 
-17 AELTDGDEHISPTL
+17 
-31 FLLSGP
+31 LSGP

-48 FLEEGLATHKRCIL
+48 FLEEGLSTRKKCIFL
-62 ISSKITDKD
+62 SSKVTDKE
-71 KIDLLNVKDTRFK
+71 KFELLNIDGKKFNS
-84 PLFVNPVLL
+84 LFVNPVLL
-93 YDTPDEKSLQETL
+93 YDTPNQKSLDEVL
-106 TKITSYLSD
+106 DRISSFLSD
-115 IPTSKLQDMN
+115 IHVHVLSDQNDTPNSDESDI
-125 VSKSGSPIEDDGD
+125 V
-138 LIYFVMD
+138 YFVMD
-145 SLNYFCDIYEVSA
+145 SLNHFCDIFEVDPVRR
-158 IKKFLARLVL
+158 FLVKLVL
-168 QLKKSRT
+168 QLKKKKT

-184 VSTEYQSIIS
+184 LSSEFQPVVS

-199 VEMKFEESNDAL
+199 MEMKFEESNDSL
-211 IRKIRMLSMAGHAM
+211 IRKIRLLSMAGHAI

-231 QFNIDKTGRFTFA
+231 QFSIDKNGRFTFA

-258 HVPIYYLDLPFHSED
+258 HPPVYYLDLPFHTEG
-273 CAITY
+273 CARTY

-329 SCNSFRKISDDLKI
+329 SCNSFRKISDELKI

-368 LHGFL
+368 LHGYL
-373 RKYNKRIAQDNQIK
+373 RKYNKRIVDENRIK

-398 TVYDISNRLNVWGPG
+398 TVYDISNRINVWGPG

-434 FAMQLKP
+434 FAMQLRP

-453 GSYEIKHGEK
+453 GPYEIKHGEK

-470 SNDYGNP
+470 SDDYGNP
-477 DLPEKFK
+477 ELPEKFK
-484 KIDIRQ
+484 QIYTSP

>member
-1 MLILFDI
+1 MT
-8 ISKMAIPGL
+8 IPGL
-17 AELTDGDEHISPTL
+17 AELTDGEENISPTL

-48 FLEEGLATHKRCIL
+48 FLEEGL
-62 ISSKITDKD
+62 SSKKKCVFLSSKVTDRE
-71 KIDLLNVKDTRFK
+71 KIELFNLNEKKFN
-84 PLFVNPVLL
+84 PLFVNPALL
-93 YDTPDEKSLQETL
+93 YDTPNEKSLDDTL
-106 TKITSYLSD
+106 KQIASYLSD
-115 IPTSKLQDMN
+115 TQNDESPDQESK
-125 VSKSGSPIEDDGD
+125 KSIENGD
-138 LIYFVMD
+138 NSVYFVMD
-145 SLNYFCDIYEVSA
+145 SLNHFCDIFEVNP
-158 IKKFLARLVL
+158 IRKFLAKLVL
-168 QLKKSRT
+168 QLKRRKT
-175 IGIFTIDSP
+175 MGIFTIDTPISA
-184 VSTEYQSIIS
+184 EYHPIVS

-199 VEMKFEESNDAL
+199 MEMKFEESNDIL
-211 IRKIRMLSMAGHAM
+211 IRKIRLLSVAGHAM

-231 QFNIDKTGRFTFA
+231 QFRIDKNGRLTFA

-258 HVPIYYLDLPFHSED
+258 HPPVYYLDLPFHSEV
-273 CAITY
+273 CTKTY

-310 ELAVHRQKEKIVR
+310 DLAVHRQKEKIVR

-368 LHGFL
+368 LHSYL
-373 RKYNKRIAQDNQIK
+373 RKYNKRMETDNKIK

-421 DLGDSWHILITEN
+421 DLGDSWHILVTEN
-434 FAMQLKP
+434 FAMQLMP
-441 LYEEYRNNIRLI
+441 LYEEYRNNIRFI

-470 SNDYGNP
+470 CDDYGNSE
-477 DLPEKFK
+477 LPEKFK
-484 KIDIRQ
+484 QIYTTP

>member
-1 MLILFDI
+1 
-8 ISKMAIPGL
+8 MAIPGVV
-17 AELTDGDEHISPTL
+17 ELTDGEENVSPTL

-48 FLEEGLATHKRCIL
+48 FLEEGLGSGKRCIFL
-62 ISSKITDKD
+62 SSKITDNENMNLFNFNEK
-71 KIDLLNVKDTRFK
+71 KFNS
-84 PLFVNPVLL
+84 LFVNPVIM
-93 YDTPDEKSLQETL
+93 YDTPNEKSLDETL
-106 TKITSYLSD
+106 NRIISFLSD
-115 IPTSKLQDMN
+115 TRINTSLDQGGN
-125 VSKSGSPIEDDGD
+125 VGTEEGEN
-138 LIYFVMD
+138 LVYFVMD
-145 SLNYFCDIYEVSA
+145 SLNHFCDVFEVSS
-158 IKKFLARLVL
+158 IRKFLAKIVL
-168 QLKKSRT
+168 QLKKRKT

-184 VSTEYQSIIS
+184 ISTEHQPIVS

-199 VEMKFEESNDAL
+199 IEMKFEESNDSL
-211 IRKIRMLSMAGHAM
+211 LRKIRLLSMAGHAM
-225 TKPTWI
+225 AKPTWL
-231 QFNIDKTGRFTFA
+231 QFSIDKNGRFTFA
-244 DDLLKCTL
+244 DNLLKCTL

-258 HVPIYYLDLPFHSED
+258 HTPVYYLDLPFHSEG
-273 CAITY
+273 CARTY

-343 ILPAGDGMAIG
+343 ILPSGDGMAIG
-354 YENNPELPYKLSVE
+354 YENTPELPYKLSVE

-373 RKYNKRIAQDNQIK
+373 RKYNKRIDTDNAIK

-398 TVYDISNRLNVWGPG
+398 TVYDISNKLNVWGPG

-470 SNDYGNP
+470 SDDYGNP
-477 DLPEKFK
+477 ELPEKFK
-484 KIDIRQ
+484 QIYTSL

>member
-1 MLILFDI
+1 MT
-8 ISKMAIPGL
+8 IPGL
-17 AELTDGDEHISPTL
+17 AELTDGEENISPTL

-48 FLEEGLATHKRCIL
+48 FLEEGLSSRKKCIFL
-62 ISSKITDKD
+62 SSKITVKE
-71 KIDLLNVKDTRFK
+71 KFELFNIDGKKFNS
-84 PLFVNPVLL
+84 LFVNPVLL
-93 YDTPDEKSLQETL
+93 YDTPNQKSLDEAL
-106 TKITSYLSD
+106 DRITSFLSHIQID
-115 IPTSKLQDMN
+115 ASNDQNDSHSLDENNI
-125 VSKSGSPIEDDGD
+125 V
-138 LIYFVMD
+138 YFVMD
-145 SLNYFCDIYEVSA
+145 SLNHFCDIFEVDSVRR
-158 IKKFLARLVL
+158 FLAKLVL
-168 QLKKSRT
+168 QLKKKKT

-184 VSTEYQSIIS
+184 VPSEYHTIVS

-199 VEMKFEESNDAL
+199 MEMKFEESNDSL
-211 IRKIRMLSMAGHAM
+211 IRKIRLLSMAGHAM

-231 QFNIDKTGRFTFA
+231 QFSIDKNGRFTFA

-258 HVPIYYLDLPFHSED
+258 HPPVYYLDLPFHTEE
-273 CAITY
+273 CARTY

-286 DLDPKYEVLNY
+286 DFDPKYEILNY

-329 SCNSFRKISDDLKI
+329 SCNSFRKISDELKI

-368 LHGFL
+368 LHGYL
-373 RKYNKRIAQDNQIK
+373 RKYNKRMEPENRIK

-421 DLGDSWHILITEN
+421 DLGDSWHILVSEN
-434 FAMQLKP
+434 FAMQLRP
-441 LYEEYRNNIRLI
+441 LYEEYKNNIRLI

-470 SNDYGNP
+470 SDDYGNP
-477 DLPEKFK
+477 ELPEKFK
-484 KIDIRQ
+484 QIYTSP

>member
-1 MLILFDI
+1 
-8 ISKMAIPGL
+8 MAIPGL
-17 AELTDGDEHISPTL
+17 TELTDGEENISPTL

-37 PGIGKRDYCRE
+37 PAIGKRDYCRE
-48 FLEEGLATHKRCIL
+48 FLEEGLATQKSCIF
-62 ISSKITDKD
+62 ISSKITDKE
-71 KIDLLNVKDTRFK
+71 KINVLDLEDTK
-84 PLFVNPVLL
+84 LKSLFINPVLL
-93 YDTPDEKSLQETL
+93 YENPDEKSLQETL
-106 TKITSYLSD
+106 AMITKFISHVRTNESQNTD
-115 IPTSKLQDMN
+115 P
-125 VSKSGSPIEDDGD
+125 SGTRIDENNNF
-138 LIYFVMD
+138 IYFVMD
-145 SLNYFCDIYEVSA
+145 SLNNFCDIFEVSA
-158 IKKFLARLVL
+158 VKRFLARLVL
-168 QLKKSRT
+168 QLKKSKT

-184 VSTEYQSIIS
+184 ITTEYQSIVS

-199 VEMKFEESNDAL
+199 IEMKFEESNDSL
-211 IRKIRMLSMAGHAM
+211 IRKIRLLSMSGHAM

-231 QFNIDKTGRFTFA
+231 QFSIDKNGRFTFA

-258 HVPIYYLDLPFHSED
+258 HPPVYYLDLPFHSEG

-329 SCNSFRKISDDLKI
+329 SCNAFRKISDDLKI

-373 RKYNKRIAQDNQIK
+373 RKYNKRMAQDNQIK

-398 TVYDISNRLNVWGPG
+398 TVYDISNKLNVWGPG

-470 SNDYGNP
+470 SEDYGNSE
-477 DLPEKFK
+477 LPEKFK
-484 KIDIRQ
+484 KIYTRQ

>member
-1 MLILFDI
+1 MT
-8 ISKMAIPGL
+8 IPGL
-17 AELTDGDEHISPTL
+17 AELTDGEENISPTL

-48 FLEEGLATHKRCIL
+48 FLEEGFNSRKKCVFL
-62 ISSKITDKD
+62 SSKVTDRERIELFNLNEK
-71 KIDLLNVKDTRFK
+71 KINS
-84 PLFVNPVLL
+84 LFVNPTLL
-93 YDTPDEKSLQETL
+93 YDTPNEKSLDETL
-106 TKITSYLSD
+106 KQIISYF
-115 IPTSKLQDMN
+115 
-125 VSKSGSPIEDDGD
+125 SGIQKDESPDQESRRNIEVGD
-138 LIYFVMD
+138 NTVYFVMD
-145 SLNYFCDIYEVSA
+145 SLNHFCDIFEVSL
-158 IKKFLARLVL
+158 IRKFLAKLIL
-168 QLKKSRT
+168 QLKKRRT
-175 IGIFTIDSP
+175 MGIFTIDSP
-184 VSTEYQSIIS
+184 ISEEYHPIVS

-199 VEMKFEESNDAL
+199 MEMKFEESNDLL
-211 IRKIRMLSMAGHAM
+211 IRKIRMLSVAGHAM

-231 QFNIDKTGRFTFA
+231 QFMIDKNGRFTFA

-258 HVPIYYLDLPFHSED
+258 HPPVYYLDLPFHSEG
-273 CAITY
+273 CTKTY

-286 DLDPKYEVLNY
+286 ELDPKYEILNY

-310 ELAVHRQKEKIVR
+310 DLAVHRQKEKIVK

-329 SCNSFRKISDDLKI
+329 SCNSFRKISDHSKI
-343 ILPAGDGMAIG
+343 ILPSGDGMAIG

-368 LHGFL
+368 LHSFL
-373 RKYNKRIAQDNQIK
+373 RKYNKRMETDNQIK

-398 TVYDISNRLNVWGPG
+398 TVYDISNKLNVWGPG

-441 LYEEYRNNIRLI
+441 LYEEYRNNIRFI

-470 SNDYGNP
+470 SDDYGNP
-477 DLPEKFK
+477 ELPEKFK
-484 KIDIRQ
+484 QIYTSP

>member
-1 MLILFDI
+1 M
-8 ISKMAIPGL
+8 
-17 AELTDGDEHISPTL
+17 
-31 FLLSGP
+31 
-37 PGIGKRDYCRE
+37 
-48 FLEEGLATHKRCIL
+48 
-62 ISSKITDKD
+62 
-71 KIDLLNVKDTRFK
+71 
-84 PLFVNPVLL
+84 
-93 YDTPDEKSLQETL
+93 
-106 TKITSYLSD
+106 
-115 IPTSKLQDMN
+115 
-125 VSKSGSPIEDDGD
+125 
-138 LIYFVMD
+138 
-145 SLNYFCDIYEVSA
+145 
-158 IKKFLARLVL
+158 
-168 QLKKSRT
+168 
-175 IGIFTIDSP
+175 
-184 VSTEYQSIIS
+184 
-194 FCDGI
+194 
-199 VEMKFEESNDAL
+199 EMKFEESNDSL
-211 IRKIRMLSMAGHAM
+211 IRKIRLLSMAGHAM

-231 QFNIDKTGRFTFA
+231 QFSIDKNGRFTFA

-258 HVPIYYLDLPFHSED
+258 HPPVYYLDLPFHTEE
-273 CAITY
+273 CARTY

-286 DLDPKYEVLNY
+286 DFDPKYEILNY

-329 SCNSFRKISDDLKI
+329 SCNSFRKISDELKI

-368 LHGFL
+368 LHGYL
-373 RKYNKRIAQDNQIK
+373 RKYNKRMEPENRIK

-421 DLGDSWHILITEN
+421 DLGDSWHILVSEN
-434 FAMQLKP
+434 FAMQLRP
-441 LYEEYRNNIRLI
+441 LYEEYKNNIRLI

-470 SNDYGNP
+470 SDDYGNP
-477 DLPEKFK
+477 ELPEKFK
-484 KIDIRQ
+484 QIYTSP

>member
-1 MLILFDI
+1 M
-8 ISKMAIPGL
+8 SIPGA
-17 AELTDGDEHISPTL
+17 AELTDGEENISPTL

-48 FLEEGLATHKRCIL
+48 FLEEGLSSRKRCIFV
-62 ISSKITDKD
+62 SSKITNRED
-71 KIDLLNVKDTRFK
+71 IDFFNVNEKKFDS
-84 PLFVNPVLL
+84 LFVNPVLL
-93 YDTPDEKSLQETL
+93 YDSPDEKSLNETL
-106 TKITSYLSD
+106 KQVISYLSSGQVD
-115 IPTSKLQDMN
+115 ASLHQRSKIGAEN
-125 VSKSGSPIEDDGD
+125 GD
-138 LIYFVMD
+138 NIVYFVMD
-145 SLNYFCDIYEVSA
+145 SLNHFCDIFDVYP
-158 IKKFLARLVL
+158 IKKFLTKLIL
-168 QLKKSRT
+168 QLKKKRT

-184 VSTEYQSIIS
+184 ISPEYQPIMS

-199 VEMKFEESNDAL
+199 MEMKFEESNGSL
-211 IRKIRMLSMAGHAM
+211 SRKIRLLSMGGRAM
-225 TKPTWI
+225 TKPTWL
-231 QFNIDKTGRFTFA
+231 QFSIDKNGRFTFA
-244 DDLLKCTL
+244 DDLVKCTL

-258 HVPIYYLDLPFHSED
+258 HAPVYYLDLPFHSEG
-273 CAITY
+273 CARTY

-329 SCNSFRKISDDLKI
+329 SCDSFRKISDDLKI

-354 YENNPELPYKLSVE
+354 YENNPELPYKLSAE
-368 LHGFL
+368 LHGSL
-373 RKYNKRIAQDNQIK
+373 RKYNKRMMMDNTIK

-434 FAMQLKP
+434 FAKQLIP
-441 LYEEYRNNIRLI
+441 LYEEYRNNIRFI

-470 SNDYGNP
+470 NNDYGNP
-477 DLPEKFK
+477 ELPEKFK
-484 KIDIRQ
+484 QIYTNS

>member
-1 MLILFDI
+1 MT
-8 ISKMAIPGL
+8 IPGL
-17 AELTDGDEHISPTL
+17 AELTDGEENISPTL

-48 FLEEGLATHKRCIL
+48 FLEEGL
-62 ISSKITDKD
+62 SSKKKCVFLSSKVTDRE
-71 KIDLLNVKDTRFK
+71 KIELFNLNEKKFN
-84 PLFVNPVLL
+84 PLFVNPALL
-93 YDTPDEKSLQETL
+93 YDTQNEKSLDDTL
-106 TKITSYLSD
+106 KQIASYLSD
-115 IPTSKLQDMN
+115 TQNDESPDQESK
-125 VSKSGSPIEDDGD
+125 KSIENGD
-138 LIYFVMD
+138 NSVYFVMD
-145 SLNYFCDIYEVSA
+145 SLNHFCDIFEVNP
-158 IKKFLARLVL
+158 IRKFLAKLVL
-168 QLKKSRT
+168 QLKRRKT
-175 IGIFTIDSP
+175 MGIFTIDTPISE
-184 VSTEYQSIIS
+184 EYHPIVS

-199 VEMKFEESNDAL
+199 MEMKFEESNDIL
-211 IRKIRMLSMAGHAM
+211 IRKIRLLSIAGHAM

-231 QFNIDKTGRFTFA
+231 QFRIDKNGRLTFA

-258 HVPIYYLDLPFHSED
+258 HPPVYYLDLPFHSEV
-273 CAITY
+273 CTKTY

-310 ELAVHRQKEKIVR
+310 DLAVHRQKEKIVR

-368 LHGFL
+368 LHSFL
-373 RKYNKRIAQDNQIK
+373 RKYNKRMETDNNIK

-421 DLGDSWHILITEN
+421 DLGDSWHILIAEN

-441 LYEEYRNNIRLI
+441 LYEEYRNNIRFI

-470 SNDYGNP
+470 CDDYGNSE
-477 DLPEKFK
+477 LPEKFK
-484 KIDIRQ
+484 QIYTTP

>member
-1 MLILFDI
+1 
-8 ISKMAIPGL
+8 
-17 AELTDGDEHISPTL
+17 
-31 FLLSGP
+31 
-37 PGIGKRDYCRE
+37 
-48 FLEEGLATHKRCIL
+48 
-62 ISSKITDKD
+62 
-71 KIDLLNVKDTRFK
+71 
-84 PLFVNPVLL
+84 
-93 YDTPDEKSLQETL
+93 
-106 TKITSYLSD
+106 
-115 IPTSKLQDMN
+115 
-125 VSKSGSPIEDDGD
+125 
-138 LIYFVMD
+138 MD
-145 SLNYFCDIYEVSA
+145 SLNHFCDIFEVDSVRR
-158 IKKFLARLVL
+158 FLAKLVL
-168 QLKKSRT
+168 QLKKKKT

-184 VSTEYQSIIS
+184 LSSEYQPIVS

-199 VEMKFEESNDAL
+199 MEMKFEESNDSL
-211 IRKIRMLSMAGHAM
+211 IRKIRLLSMAGHAF

-231 QFNIDKTGRFTFA
+231 QFSIDKNGRFTFA
-244 DDLLKCTL
+244 DNLLKCTL

-258 HVPIYYLDLPFHSED
+258 HPPVYYLDLPFHTEG
-273 CAITY
+273 CARTY

-329 SCNSFRKISDDLKI
+329 SCNSFRKISDELKI

-368 LHGFL
+368 LHGYL
-373 RKYNKRIAQDNQIK
+373 RKYNKRIVDENRIK

-434 FAMQLKP
+434 FAMQLRP

-453 GSYEIKHGEK
+453 GPYEIKHGEK

-470 SNDYGNP
+470 SDDYGNP
-477 DLPEKFK
+477 ELPEKFK
-484 KIDIRQ
+484 QIYTSP

>member
-1 MLILFDI
+1 MT
-8 ISKMAIPGL
+8 IPGL
-17 AELTDGDEHISPTL
+17 AELTDGEENISPTL

-48 FLEEGLATHKRCIL
+48 FLEEGLSSRKKCIFL
-62 ISSKITDKD
+62 SSKVTDKEKFELLD
-71 KIDLLNVKDTRFK
+71 IDGKKFNS
-84 PLFVNPVLL
+84 LFVNPVLL
-93 YDTPDEKSLQETL
+93 YDTPNQKSLDEAL
-106 TKITSYLSD
+106 DRITSFLSD
-115 IPTSKLQDMN
+115 IQIDASKDQNDSHSVDEN
-125 VSKSGSPIEDDGD
+125 NIV
-138 LIYFVMD
+138 YFVMD
-145 SLNYFCDIYEVSA
+145 SLNHFCDIFEVDLVRR
-158 IKKFLARLVL
+158 FLGKLVL
-168 QLKKSRT
+168 QLKKKKT

-184 VSTEYQSIIS
+184 VSSEYHPIVS

-199 VEMKFEESNDAL
+199 MEMKFEESNDSL
-211 IRKIRMLSMAGHAM
+211 IRKIRLLSMAGHAM

-231 QFNIDKTGRFTFA
+231 QFSIDKNGRFTFA
-244 DDLLKCTL
+244 YDLLKCTL

-258 HVPIYYLDLPFHSED
+258 HPPVYFLDLPFHTED
-273 CAITY
+273 CARTY

-329 SCNSFRKISDDLKI
+329 SCNSFRKISDELKI

-368 LHGFL
+368 LHRFL
-373 RKYNKRIAQDNQIK
+373 RKYNKRIEPENRIK

-421 DLGDSWHILITEN
+421 DLGDSWHILVSEN
-434 FAMQLKP
+434 FAMQLRP
-441 LYEEYRNNIRLI
+441 LYEEYRNNIKLI

-470 SNDYGNP
+470 SDDYGNP
-477 DLPEKFK
+477 ELPEKFK
-484 KIDIRQ
+484 QIYTSP

>member
-1 MLILFDI
+1 
-8 ISKMAIPGL
+8 MAIPGL
-17 AELTDGDEHISPTL
+17 AELTDGDENISPTL

-48 FLEEGLATHKRCIL
+48 FLEEGLGSKRRCIFL
-62 ISSKITDKD
+62 SSKITDKENIELFD
-71 KIDLLNVKDTRFK
+71 MKGGSFES
-84 PLFVNPVLL
+84 LFVNPVLL
-93 YDTPDEKSLQETL
+93 NETPDEKSLKETL
-106 TKITSYLSD
+106 MKITSYLSEVRAD
-115 IPTSKLQDMN
+115 ESQDRQN
-125 VSKSGSPIEDDGD
+125 SSEKKIDDN
-138 LIYFVMD
+138 LVYFAMD
-145 SLNYFCDIYEVSA
+145 SLNHFCDIFEVSS
-158 IKKFLARLVL
+158 IKKFLAPLVL
-168 QLKKSRT
+168 QLKKGKT

-184 VSTEYQSIIS
+184 ISTEYQPIVS

-199 VEMKFEESNDAL
+199 MEMKFEESNDSL
-211 IRKIRMLSMAGHAM
+211 IRKIRLLSMAGHAM

-231 QFNIDKTGRFTFA
+231 QFSIDKNGRFTFA

-258 HVPIYYLDLPFHSED
+258 HPPVYYLDLPFHSEG
-273 CAITY
+273 CAKTY

-310 ELAVHRQKEKIVR
+310 QLAVHRQKEKIVR

-373 RKYNKRIAQDNQIK
+373 RKYNKRMADDNQIK

-441 LYEEYRNNIRLI
+441 LYEEYKNNIRLI

-470 SNDYGNP
+470 SDDYGNP
-477 DLPEKFK
+477 ELPEKFK
-484 KIDIRQ
+484 EIYTRP

>member
-1 MLILFDI
+1 MT
-8 ISKMAIPGL
+8 IPGL
-17 AELTDGDEHISPTL
+17 SELTDGEENISPTL

-48 FLEEGLATHKRCIL
+48 FLEEGLSSRKKCIFL
-62 ISSKITDKD
+62 SSKVTDKE
-71 KIDLLNVKDTRFK
+71 KFELLNIDGKKFNS
-84 PLFVNPVLL
+84 LFVNPVLL
-93 YDTPDEKSLQETL
+93 YDTPNQKSLDEAL
-106 TKITSYLSD
+106 DRITSFLSD
-115 IPTSKLQDMN
+115 IQIDASKDQNDSHSLDEN
-125 VSKSGSPIEDDGD
+125 NIV
-138 LIYFVMD
+138 YFVMD
-145 SLNYFCDIYEVSA
+145 SLNHFCDIFEVDSVRR
-158 IKKFLARLVL
+158 FLGKLVL
-168 QLKKSRT
+168 QLKKKKT

-184 VSTEYQSIIS
+184 VSSEYHPIVS

-199 VEMKFEESNDAL
+199 MEMKFEESNDSL
-211 IRKIRMLSMAGHAM
+211 IRKIRLLSMAGHAM

-231 QFNIDKTGRFTFA
+231 QFSIDKNGRFTFA
-244 DDLLKCTL
+244 YDLLKCTL

-258 HVPIYYLDLPFHSED
+258 HPPVYFLDLPFHTED
-273 CAITY
+273 CARTY

-329 SCNSFRKISDDLKI
+329 SCNSFRKISDELKI

-368 LHGFL
+368 LHRFL
-373 RKYNKRIAQDNQIK
+373 RKYNKRIEPENRIK

-421 DLGDSWHILITEN
+421 DLGDSWHILVSEN
-434 FAMQLKP
+434 FAMQLRP

-470 SNDYGNP
+470 SDDYGNP
-477 DLPEKFK
+477 ELPEKFK
-484 KIDIRQ
+484 QIYTSP

>member
-1 MLILFDI
+1 MT
-8 ISKMAIPGL
+8 IPGL
-17 AELTDGDEHISPTL
+17 AELTDGEENISPTL

-48 FLEEGLATHKRCIL
+48 FLEEGLSSRKKCIFL
-62 ISSKITDKD
+62 SSKVTDKE
-71 KIDLLNVKDTRFK
+71 KFELLNIDGNKFNS
-84 PLFVNPVLL
+84 LFVNPVLL
-93 YDTPDEKSLQETL
+93 YDTPNQKSLDEAL
-106 TKITSYLSD
+106 DRITSFLSD
-115 IPTSKLQDMN
+115 IQID
-125 VSKSGSPIEDDGD
+125 VSKDQNDSHSLGVNNIV
-138 LIYFVMD
+138 YFVMD
-145 SLNYFCDIYEVSA
+145 SLNHFCDIFEVDSVRR
-158 IKKFLARLVL
+158 FLAKLVL
-168 QLKKSRT
+168 QLKKKKT

-184 VSTEYQSIIS
+184 VPSEYHPIVS

-199 VEMKFEESNDAL
+199 MEMKFEESNDSL
-211 IRKIRMLSMAGHAM
+211 IRKIRLLSMAGHAM

-231 QFNIDKTGRFTFA
+231 QFSIDKNGRFTFA

-258 HVPIYYLDLPFHSED
+258 HPPVYYLDLPFHKEG
-273 CAITY
+273 CARTY

-286 DLDPKYEVLNY
+286 DFDPKYEVLNY

-310 ELAVHRQKEKIVR
+310 ELAVHRQKQKIVR

-329 SCNSFRKISDDLKI
+329 SCNSFRKISDELKI

-368 LHGFL
+368 LHGYL
-373 RKYNKRIAQDNQIK
+373 RKYNKRMEPENRIK

-421 DLGDSWHILITEN
+421 DLGDSWHILVSEN
-434 FAMQLKP
+434 FAMQLRP

-470 SNDYGNP
+470 SEDYGNP

-484 KIDIRQ
+484 QIYTSP

>member
-1 MLILFDI
+1 MT
-8 ISKMAIPGL
+8 IPGL
-17 AELTDGDEHISPTL
+17 AELTDGEENISPTL

-48 FLEEGLATHKRCIL
+48 FLEEGL
-62 ISSKITDKD
+62 SSKKKCVFLSSKVTDRE
-71 KIDLLNVKDTRFK
+71 KIELFNLNEKKFN
-84 PLFVNPVLL
+84 PLFVNPALL
-93 YDTPDEKSLQETL
+93 YDTPNEKSLDDTL
-106 TKITSYLSD
+106 KQIASYLSD
-115 IPTSKLQDMN
+115 TQNDESPNQESK
-125 VSKSGSPIEDDGD
+125 KSIENGD
-138 LIYFVMD
+138 NSVYFVMD
-145 SLNYFCDIYEVSA
+145 SLNHFCGIFEVNP
-158 IKKFLARLVL
+158 IRKFLAKLVL
-168 QLKKSRT
+168 QLKRRKT
-175 IGIFTIDSP
+175 MGIFTIDTPISE
-184 VSTEYQSIIS
+184 EYHPIVS

-199 VEMKFEESNDAL
+199 MEMKFEESNDIL
-211 IRKIRMLSMAGHAM
+211 IRKIRLLSIAGHAM

-231 QFNIDKTGRFTFA
+231 QFRIDKNGRLTFA

-258 HVPIYYLDLPFHSED
+258 HPPVYYLDLPFHSEV
-273 CAITY
+273 CTKTY

-310 ELAVHRQKEKIVR
+310 DLAVHRQKEKIVR

-368 LHGFL
+368 LHSFL
-373 RKYNKRIAQDNQIK
+373 RKYNKRMETDNKIK

-421 DLGDSWHILITEN
+421 DLGDSWHILIAEN

-441 LYEEYRNNIRLI
+441 LYEEYRNNIRFI

-470 SNDYGNP
+470 CDDYGNSE
-477 DLPEKFK
+477 LPEKFK
-484 KIDIRQ
+484 QIYTTP

>member
-1 MLILFDI
+1 MQLDI
-8 ISKMAIPGL
+8 VSKMAIPGL
-17 AELTDGDEHISPTL
+17 AELTDGEENISPTL

-48 FLEEGLATHKRCIL
+48 FLEEGLSSSIRCVFL
-62 ISSKITDKD
+62 SSKITYHEKIELFNLSDK
-71 KIDLLNVKDTRFK
+71 KFK
-84 PLFVNPVLL
+84 SLFVNPVLL
-93 YDTPDEKSLQETL
+93 HETPNEKSLDDTL
-106 TKITSYLSD
+106 KQIISYLSD
-115 IPTSKLQDMN
+115 TQIDASLDEQN
-125 VSKSGSPIEDDGD
+125 SRSVDDGD
-138 LIYFVMD
+138 NIVYFVMD
-145 SLNYFCDIYEVSA
+145 SLNHFCDIFEVSS
-158 IKKFLARLVL
+158 IRKFLAKLVV
-168 QLKKSRT
+168 QLKKRKT

-184 VSTEYQSIIS
+184 ISAEYNPIVS

-199 VEMKFEESNDAL
+199 MEMKFEEFNNSL
-211 IRKIRMLSMAGHAM
+211 IRKIRLLSMAGHAM

-231 QFNIDKTGRFTFA
+231 QFSIDKNGRFTFA

-258 HVPIYYLDLPFHSED
+258 HPPVYYLDLPFHSEG
-273 CAITY
+273 CARTY

-368 LHGFL
+368 LHAFL
-373 RKYNKRIAQDNQIK
+373 RKYNKRMKTDNAIK
-387 VRIGLSSGPVF
+387 VRIGLSAGPVF

-470 SNDYGNP
+470 SDDYGNP
-477 DLPEKFK
+477 ELPEKFK
-484 KIDIRQ
+484 QIYTSP

>member
-1 MLILFDI
+1 
-8 ISKMAIPGL
+8 MAIPGL
-17 AELTDGDEHISPTL
+17 AELTDGGENISPTL

-48 FLEEGLATHKRCIL
+48 FLEEGLSSKKRCIFL
-62 ISSKITDKD
+62 SSKITDKE
-71 KIDLLNVKDTRFK
+71 KIDLFNLNEKKFNS
-84 PLFVNPVLL
+84 LFVNPLQL
-93 YDTPDEKSLQETL
+93 YDTPNDKSLDETL
-106 TKITSYLSD
+106 KRIISYLSD
-115 IPTSKLQDMN
+115 IQNDVTPDQSNTGMEK
-125 VSKSGSPIEDDGD
+125 GD
-138 LIYFVMD
+138 SLVYFVMD
-145 SLNYFCDIYEVSA
+145 SLNHFCDIFEVVS
-158 IKKFLARLVL
+158 IRKFLGKLVP
-168 QLKKSRT
+168 QLRKRKT

-184 VSTEYQSIIS
+184 IAAEYHPIVS

-199 VEMKFEESNDAL
+199 MEMKFEESNDTL
-211 IRKIRMLSMAGHAM
+211 IRKIRLLSMAGHAM

-231 QFNIDKTGRFTFA
+231 QFSIDKNARFTFA
-244 DDLLKCTL
+244 YDLLKCTL

-258 HVPIYYLDLPFHSED
+258 HSPIYYLDLPFHSEE
-273 CAITY
+273 CARTY

-323 LNEFIS
+323 LNEFIA

-343 ILPAGDGMAIG
+343 ILPSGDGMAIG

-368 LHGFL
+368 LHAFL
-373 RKYNKRIAQDNQIK
+373 RKYNKRMDTDNRIK

-398 TVYDISNRLNVWGPG
+398 TVYDISNKLNVWGPG

-421 DLGDSWHILITEN
+421 DLGDSWHILLTEN

-470 SNDYGNP
+470 CDDYGNP
-477 DLPEKFK
+477 ELPEKFK
-484 KIDIRQ
+484 QIYTSP